1 MRKSLKVF
9 KTRKAAYTSYMP
21 PEKKKQVVNYDRAS
35 VALYLGF
42 VLLTSFFTYFYR
54 YNVPQAV
61 FWDEPYHI
69 AAAQKYLS
77 GVYFMEQHPPL
88 GKLLLAA
95 GEKIVDANPKDDAF
109 ITTDYATGIEP
120 SFSFAGYRLFP
131 SLLAW
136 LTAPVLFL
144 IFLFFTKN
152 PSLSALISFVY
163 IFDNAE
169 IMHNRGAMVD
179 SPLTFF
185 GMLQILFFLYV
196 QDPTK
201 KKSSLHPLFSLLFG
215 VSFGLAICTK
225 VVGLI
230 FILLVPAAL
239 VRMYPDWKKI
249 SVFLGMSLIGFI
261 VAFVAVWQIHFAL
274 GSRIVPEL
282 SNDGYYQASD
292 QYKEILSDER
302 NGSLASF
309 PVMIR
314 DSLTYITFYNQ
325 GVPRLDLCKPD
336 ENGSPAYFWPFGARS
351 INYRWEKTADGAFR
365 YLYLQSNPVAWL
377 CGLLG
382 VVLSAFFLLSR
393 VLLPTGKPLKHGYLM
408 LVFFGMYVSYMLAIS
423 QLDRVMYLYHYF
435 IPLLFSF
442 ILFGLVIDTLE
453 TLGSWRLTVN
463 RKIVLMTIVGLSIF
477 GAFQFYRPLTYYEPI
492 RDDAFMRRALLP
504 LWELTC
510 VDCAKTSSLVVPVE
524 R

>member
-1 MRKSLKVF
+1 MS
-9 KTRKAAYTSYMP
+9 TD
-21 PEKKKQVVNYDRAS
+21 KKKSAVSGERAS

-54 YNVPQAV
+54 YNFPQAV

-69 AAAQKYLS
+69 TSAEKYLS

-95 GEKIVDANPKDDAF
+95 GEKIVNANPKDDNF
-109 ITTDYATGIEP
+109 IKTDYGTNFDPSYSFTGV
-120 SFSFAGYRLFP
+120 RLFP

-136 LTAPVLFL
+136 LTAPILFL
-144 IFLFFTKN
+144 IFLFFTRN
-152 PSLSALISFVY
+152 PALSALLSFVY

-185 GMLQILFFLYV
+185 GMLQILFFLYAENPK
-196 QDPTK
+196 QK
-201 KKSSLHPLFSLLFG
+201 KMWLFLLFSFFFG
-215 VSFGLAICTK
+215 LSFGLAFCTK

-230 FILLVPAAL
+230 FILLIPAAVL
-239 VRMYPDWKKI
+239 RMYPDWKKI
-249 SVFLGMSLIGFI
+249 VLFCVMSFIGFM
-261 VAFVAVWQIHFAL
+261 VAFVAVWQTHFAL

-282 SNDGYYQASD
+282 NNEGYYQASD
-292 QYKEILSDER
+292 EYKEILR
-302 NGSLASF
+302 KGTNGSLLSF

-314 DSLTYITFYNQ
+314 DSLKYITFYNR

-336 ENGSPAYFWPFGARS
+336 ENGSPAYFWPLGARS
-351 INYRWEKTADGAFR
+351 INYRWEKTPEGAFR
-365 YLYLQSNPVAWL
+365 YLYLQSNPVAWF

-382 VVLSAFFLLSR
+382 VVLAAFFLLSR
-393 VLLPTGKPLKHGYLM
+393 ILLPSDKPLKNGYMM
-408 LVFFGMYVSYMLAIS
+408 LVFFGMYASYMIAIV

-442 ILFGLVIDTLE
+442 ILFGLVVDNVE
-453 TLGSWRLTVN
+453 TIGRWRLFEN
-463 RKIVLMTIVGLSIF
+463 RKIVLMTIVGLIIF
-477 GAFQFYRPLTYYEPI
+477 SAYQFYRPLTYYEPI
-492 RDDAFMRRALLP
+492 KDSAFRWRAFFP

-510 VDCAKTSSLVVPVE
+510 VDCQKNSGLVVPVQKNQ
-524 R
+524 